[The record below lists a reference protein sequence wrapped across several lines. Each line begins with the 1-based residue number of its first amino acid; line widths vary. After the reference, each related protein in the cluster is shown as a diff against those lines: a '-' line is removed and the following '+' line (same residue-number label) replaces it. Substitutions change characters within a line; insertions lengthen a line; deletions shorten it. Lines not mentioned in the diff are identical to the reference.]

1 MEFIAT
7 LHCSSEA
14 TCGFTPANIVRL
26 EQMFRNNVGDNGE
39 LALEQFKKILQS
51 KNSFFAERMFRL
63 YDTRNAGKISLDQ
76 FLTAIR
82 NFARMSS
89 EEKLKLLFSVY
100 DVDGDGLIQ
109 MKDFRNVIHACMEEN
124 GLKFS
129 EEQTEDLTMAL
140 FKDADID
147 GSGNISFQ
155 NFKTQLESHPGLA
168 ENFSMTID
176 RWLIPSSQTS
186 PQTFL
191 KYQLPR
197 KLRWRYIRNNY
208 VSVLF
213 LMGFLT
219 INIALFISRY
229 VAVSNMKDES
239 GVLLQRMLQENSFSA
254 ENSTKETPSG
264 MLGQHVNQ
272 TAQIRSIGSCIDDVD
287 EQNLPFKHIYE
298 VLARACG
305 HCLNFT
311 CMFVL
316 LPVLRLSLTWLR
328 THGFSQYLP
337 VDHGVYFHK
346 LTAWFIIFYSI
357 FHTIMHICNFARV
370 SEGDSSLTVWLLF
383 TTEVGIGWVG
393 GAACLTGWIL
403 LVILFVM
410 FVCAQKCVRQR
421 GMFEVFHYSHKLY
434 IVFWLVLILHGPN
447 FLKWFIGPA
456 LIFVVE
462 MTCKMRMV
470 YTKQGQTCVLSGTLL
485 PSKVIQLVVKRPR
498 HFEFC
503 PGDYVFIRIPVIAQ
517 FEWHPFTISSAPE
530 LEDVIT
536 LHIRAVGE
544 WTNRLWTYF
553 DKQQMTETSQFT
565 QSSNKDHSC
574 NTGYLDKSYRV
585 KGTTSRVEK
594 EKYPLSRIRSSNY
607 CTNDDEPQRLCGPP
621 SSSNYGDLDM
631 KIKFNCNTV
640 GESSRFDKQRSVIS
654 EENQEILSKETN
666 RYLGKTESQRLQS
679 IQTKRN
685 PLLYNSVIVL
695 PSRGSGFRKIL
706 PTVRLPEIISD
717 ERDEENR
724 FTSPPPPSTYSSL
737 EESTELGKL
746 ALSSEGLRVFVE
758 GPYGSPTRHI
768 FRAEHAVL
776 IATGIGVTP
785 FASILQSIMVRYQ
798 HERMSCPSCCYQW
811 LDKPPQSIFSL
822 RKVDFIWINRNQ
834 QAFEWFVN
842 LLSELEIQQTEFGD
856 IMERFLDVH
865 MYVTSALCKTDIRA
879 LGLQLALELMHEK
892 EKRCLITGLKTRTQ
906 PGRPNWD
913 MVFRSIAEQCKG
925 RVTVF
930 FCGPPQLAR
939 TLHTKC
945 NKYGFTFR
953 KEVF

>member
-7 LHCSSEA
+7 LHCGSES
-14 TCGFTPANIVRL
+14 TCGFTSANIVHL
-26 EQMFRNNVGDNGE
+26 EQMFRNNMEDNGD
-39 LALEQFKKILQS
+39 LTLEQFKRILQS
-51 KNSFFAERMFRL
+51 KNSFFAERLFRL
-63 YDTRNAGKISLDQ
+63 YDTRKTGRISLDE

-89 EEKLKLLFSVY
+89 EGKLKLLFSVY

-129 EEQTEDLTMAL
+129 GEQTEDLTMAL
-140 FKDADID
+140 FKDADTD

-155 NFKTQLESHPGLA
+155 NFKTQLERHPGLA

-176 RWLIPSSQTS
+176 RWLIPPSQSSLHIPS
-186 PQTFL
+186 

-213 LMGFLT
+213 LVGFLT
-219 INIALFISRY
+219 INIALFTSRY

-239 GVLLQRMLQENSFSA
+239 GILRQRMLQRNLLPVK
-254 ENSTKETPSG
+254 NNTKETSSRI
-264 MLGQHVNQ
+264 LGQHVNQ
-272 TAQIRSIGSCIDDVD
+272 TTQMSSTVSCIDDID

-357 FHTIMHICNFARV
+357 FHTLMHICNFARV
-370 SEGDSSLTVWLLF
+370 SEGDLSLTVWLLF

-393 GAACLTGWIL
+393 GSACLTGWIL

-434 IVFWLVLILHGPN
+434 IAFWLVLILHGPN

-462 MTCKMRMV
+462 TICKMRMV

-485 PSKVIQLVVKRPR
+485 PSRVIQLVVKRPR

-530 LEDVIT
+530 LEDAIT

-553 DKQQMTETSQFT
+553 DQQKMTKTSQHT
-565 QSSNKDHSC
+565 KSSNNHHSC
-574 NTGYLDKSYRV
+574 STLKSYPV
-585 KGTTSRVEK
+585 KGTSSRLEK
-594 EKYPLSRIRSSNY
+594 DKYPQSGLRMSNNS
-607 CTNDDEPQRLCGPP
+607 TNDNEPQRLCGPQP
-621 SSSNYGDLDM
+621 KTLKSSKYSDVAMNDT
-631 KIKFNCNTV
+631 FNCMNV
-640 GESSRFDKQRSVIS
+640 DESNQFDKQSEIP
-654 EENQEILSKETN
+654 EENQKIFKKEANNIQIQSPTTQN
-666 RYLGKTESQRLQS
+666 RYLGKDECQRLQP

-706 PTVRLPEIISD
+706 PTVRLPEIVSD
-717 ERDEENR
+717 ERDEEDRN
-724 FTSPPPPSTYSSL
+724 TSPPPPSTYSSL

-746 ALSSEGLRVFVE
+746 VLSSEGLRVFVE

-856 IMERFLDVH
+856 VMERFLDVH

-879 LGLQLALELMHEK
+879 LGLQLALDLMHEK

-913 MVFRSIAEQCKG
+913 MESCYYMDPFRTNEDPDSSMEEWKMAAI
-925 RVTVF
+925 
-930 FCGPPQLAR
+930 L
-939 TLHTKC
+939 LI
-945 NKYGFTFR
+945 
-953 KEVF
+953 